1 MRRSL
6 KDQYVLFICPD
17 DIFKAGLPIYSF
29 QNLAVE
35 NKNIALNDRTFK
47 NYYIFKEYKKL
58 PDTHPLKKYLK
69 YFATNAADSVET
81 KEIDSKVEWYKT
93 DGLTQER
100 YMTWEQEIQLAAA
113 AAEEKERKRNEKVIA
128 EKDQALAELTRE
140 IAELKAKLAAK

>member
-1 MRRSL
+1 MIAPLNVFELRS
-6 KDQYVLFICPD
+6 KVAAARKC
-17 DIFKAGLPIYSF
+17 
-29 QNLAVE
+29 QNKFCHFSRLA
-35 NKNIALNDRTFK
+35 NF
-47 NYYIFKEYKKL
+47 YIFKEYKKL

-100 YMTWEQEIQLAAA
+100 YMTWEQEIQLAV
-113 AAEEKERKRNEKVIA
+113 ENERQRNEKVIA
-128 EKDQALAELTRE
+128 EKDQTIAEKDRE